1 MFRPKLCMTVVKQR
15 GYGAPFLYGGNLSE
29 GIAAAQDFG
38 YDCVELHVRAPEELE
53 LQTLRKALNQNGMTV
68 SALGTGRVYVDDGL
82 SLIDLETREQALR
95 RLSGF
100 IDAAAV
106 LGAKVIIGCMRGNVP
121 SPEKDEESLMM
132 LGEAMLRADEYAA
145 SKGVTLLLEAINR
158 YENNYL
164 CSVYDIADFIRA
176 NELTNTG
183 ILADLFHMNIE
194 ERDMIAA
201 IRDNIDLIQ
210 YVHAADS
217 NRLYPGGGH
226 TDVPVVL
233 AALKA
238 GGFKGEISAECLPIP
253 NDETASALW
262 IENMKGY
269 LSEL

>member
-1 MFRPKLCMTVVKQR
+1 MSVVKQR
-15 GYGAPFLYGGNLSE
+15 GYGAPFLHGGKLSE
-29 GIAAAQDFG
+29 GIAAAKDFG

-53 LQTLRKALNQNGMTV
+53 LQTLCKTLIESGMTV
-68 SALGTGRVYVDDGL
+68 GALGTGRVYVDDGL
-82 SLIDLETREQALR
+82 SLIDPETREQALR
-95 RLSGF
+95 RLAGF

-121 SPEKDEESLMM
+121 SPEKNEESLLL

-145 SKGVTLLLEAINR
+145 GKDVMLLLEAINR

-164 CSVYDIADFIRA
+164 CSVYDVADFIRA
-176 NELTNTG
+176 NELTSTG
-183 ILADLFHMNIE
+183 ILADMFHMNIE
-194 ERDMIAA
+194 EKDMVAA
-201 IRDNIDLIQ
+201 IRDNIELIQ

-217 NRLYPGGGH
+217 NRLYPGAGH
-226 TDVPVVL
+226 TDVPAIL

-253 NDETASALW
+253 NDETAAALW
-262 IENMKGY
+262 LENMKGY